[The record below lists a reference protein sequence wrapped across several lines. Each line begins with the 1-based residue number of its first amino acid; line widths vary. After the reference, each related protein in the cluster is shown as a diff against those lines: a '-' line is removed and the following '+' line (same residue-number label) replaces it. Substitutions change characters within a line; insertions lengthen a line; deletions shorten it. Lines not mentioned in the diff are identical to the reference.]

1 MDISKVKEVTPH
13 ILMGMGIA
21 FSGTATVE
29 GIIQTFKLSEDG
41 YGRDYIHDKNVPL
54 KEKVMTFGRYYWKV
68 GVPSA
73 IALGCF
79 MGSMKGYS
87 AQVANAVSIAAW
99 YKQYAKEYKMEN
111 RELYG
116 VENDKNIEHAIAKKH
131 ISKNPPK
138 VSQDPNELTFYDPIT
153 QQTFYATPAELD
165 FAERCM
171 NDILSKA
178 EPVHYWFLL
187 KHFRGVDWDRPIC
200 KEIGWHLDDTYED
213 YHYWNESFF
222 GHIMFRI
229 LRDEYEDTPNGRVY
243 FLRFNI
249 EPMLNLE
256 LDADVVKDSQD
267 LQRL

>member
-1 MDISKVKEVTPH
+1 MDISKVKKVTPH

-41 YGRDYIHDKNVPL
+41 YGSDYIHDNNVPL
-54 KEKVMTFGRYYWKV
+54 KEKVKTFGRYYWKV

-79 MGSMKGYS
+79 MGSIKGYS

-99 YKQYAKEYKMEN
+99 YKQYAKEYQDKN
-111 RELYG
+111 RELHG
-116 VENDKNIEHAIAKKH
+116 EENDKAVKEAIVKDH
-131 ISKNPPK
+131 ISKNPPPK
-138 VSQDPNELTFYDPIT
+138 KKDENAYLVYDPIT
-153 QQTFYATPAELD
+153 QDYFEVTQKELD
-165 FAERCM
+165 HCEREM
-171 NDILSKA
+171 NRILGKES
-178 EPVHYWFLL
+178 PVDYRFFL
-187 KHFRGVDWDRPIC
+187 KHFRHANYDNPIC
-200 KEIGWHLDDTYED
+200 KDVGWFLDDTYAD
-213 YHYWNESFF
+213 YHYWNESFYARQLF
-222 GHIMFRI
+222 EIYLEKPDYATTDYYI
-229 LRDEYEDTPNGRVY
+229 LSCS
-243 FLRFNI
+243 I

>member
-99 YKQYAKEYKMEN
+99 YKQYAKEYQAKN

-116 VENDKNIEHAIAKKH
+116 EENDKAVKDAIVKDH
-131 ISKNPPK
+131 MSKNPP
-138 VSQDPNELTFYDPIT
+138 
-153 QQTFYATPAELD
+153 PAKRNSE
-165 FAERCM
+165 AYM
-171 NDILSKA
+171 VY
-178 EPVHYWFLL
+178 EPVTDQYFEVTMKEVDNCEREMNRILNKACPVDFEYFLKYFKNA
-187 KHFRGVDWDRPIC
+187 KHDKPIC
-200 KEIGWHLDDTYED
+200 KDIGWFLDDSYVD

-222 GHIMFRI
+222 AHQLFEIFLDPQEIDG
-229 LRDEYEDTPNGRVY
+229 EDIYVMRCS
-243 FLRFNI
+243 I